1 MPVSQNLNILIVDE
15 TKSQLM
21 AVKEVLRTTGF
32 TNINAA
38 EGAEDALKRIQSSLE
53 LNGPIE
59 LIICNN
65 ELSEID
71 GVALFNKIR
80 TIDAHR
86 RTPFLLLC
94 SSSEKEVIMGA
105 VKAGIRHILLR
116 PFSKQSLVNE
126 LSKLLG

>member
-21 AVKEVLRTTGF
+21 AVKEILRMTGF
-32 TNINAA
+32 TNINGA
-38 EGAEDALKRIQSSLE
+38 EGGQDALKKIASSLE
-53 LNGPIE
+53 LNSPIE

-65 ELSEID
+65 ELSDVD
-71 GVALFNKIR
+71 GVSLFSKVR
-80 TIDAHR
+80 TIDHHK

-94 SSSEKEVIMGA
+94 SSSEKDVILGA
-105 VKAGIRHILLR
+105 VQAGIRNILLR
-116 PFSKQSLVNE
+116 PFSKQSFINE

>member
-38 EGAEDALKRIQSSLE
+38 EGAEDALKRIHSSLE

-71 GVALFNKIR
+71 GVSLFNKIR